1 MGLLDRF
8 RKKKVE
14 KISAESTKITT
25 ELEKLCG
32 NDKETYQALLN
43 TMILDPRKIGT
54 SLKQAVEN
62 AKKAEKEKDP
72 AIAREWYRVAGSL
85 AIYEGNAKKAAEFF
99 NEAQRIFPD
108 EKFPFLKNP
117 EKAVAKAQEYYK
129 KHLT

>member
-99 NEAQRIFPD
+99 N
-108 EKFPFLKNP
+108 
-117 EKAVAKAQEYYK
+117 
-129 KHLT
+129 